1 MARLQ
6 LICHP
11 NWMMEEMSAADIEV
25 NHSWGLEVPLFMPSD
40 IWWMPQSFA
49 VEMNRALAS
58 AGRDTVDLISPG
70 TELLP
75 SFQKDILG
83 RSVQLL
89 TAQEALANPVAGW
102 WKSAEAKVDG
112 FASEYRTA
120 DGLMAD
126 ITRNQLPHD
135 SALHFSEGRLSIDRE
150 FRSFLVD
157 GRVVT
162 SSVYLNHLAD
172 GSTLTAYDGA
182 VNREGDFDRVS
193 SFLAGISQEAEL
205 PISVVADTAIL
216 TTGEIVLL
224 EFNPSWC
231 SAWYNCDINGVVD
244 CIKAAFHADGQQDWL
259 YKPDAYLV
267 QKAVKKAVLPMR

>member
-1 MARLQ
+1 
-6 LICHP
+6 
-11 NWMMEEMSAADIEV
+11 MSAADIEV
-25 NHSWGLEVPLFMPSD
+25 NHSWGLEVPLFTPSD

-70 TELLP
+70 TALLP
-75 SFQKDILG
+75 SFQEDVLG

-89 TAQEALANPVAGW
+89 TVQEALANPVAGW

-120 DGLMAD
+120 DELMTD

-162 SSVYLNHLAD
+162 SSVYLNHLVD

-193 SFLAGISQEAEL
+193 SFLAEVSQESEL

-244 CIKAAFHADGQQDWL
+244 CIKAAFHADGQQNWL

>member
-1 MARLQ
+1 
-6 LICHP
+6 
-11 NWMMEEMSAADIEV
+11 MMEEMSAADVEV
-25 NHSWGLEVPLFMPSD
+25 NHSWGLEVPSFTPSD

-49 VEMNRALAS
+49 VEMNRALTS
-58 AGRDTVDLISPG
+58 AGRDAVRLISPG
-70 TELLP
+70 SELLP
-75 SFQKDILG
+75 SFSTEILG

-89 TAQEALANPVAGW
+89 TVQEALSEPTSGW

-120 DGLMAD
+120 DELVAS
-126 ITRNQLPHD
+126 ISANQLPRD

-157 GRVVT
+157 GHVVT
-162 SSVYLNHLAD
+162 SSIYLNHLAD

-182 VNREGDFDRVS
+182 ISHEGDFDRVS
-193 SFLAGISQEAEL
+193 RFLTEISQEIEL

-244 CIKAAFHADGQQDWL
+244 CIEAGFRFDGQQDWT
-259 YKPDAYLV
+259 YKPDSYLT
-267 QKAVKKAVLPMR
+267 QKAAKKAVLPMR